1 VIHFREDGTLVL
13 DGSVP
18 STPLIALQDNILL
31 SLATPL
37 GSLFQRPE
45 FGSELYLLRRA
56 KASSA
61 LPERA
66 ENMVRTALQ
75 WMIDSGRLDSVDV
88 TPQWLARDCLGIY
101 TAVTSSVGS
110 INVPYWIPVPNSEGI
125 V

>member
-1 VIHFREDGTLVL
+1 MIRFQEDGTLVL
-13 DGSVP
+13 DGAVS

-61 LPERA
+61 LPARA
-66 ENMVRTALQ
+66 ESMARTALQ
-75 WMIDSGRLDSVDV
+75 WMVDSGRLVSVDV
-88 TPQWLARDCLGIY
+88 VPQWLARDRLGIY
-101 TAVTSSVGS
+101 TAATSSVGS
-110 INVPYWIPVPNSEGI
+110 ISVPYWIPVPNSEGI
-125 V
+125 A